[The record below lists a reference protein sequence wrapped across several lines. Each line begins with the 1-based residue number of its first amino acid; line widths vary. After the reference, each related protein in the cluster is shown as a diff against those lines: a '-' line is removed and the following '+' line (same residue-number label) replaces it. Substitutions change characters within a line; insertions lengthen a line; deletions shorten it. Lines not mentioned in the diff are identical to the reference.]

1 MILITSHSLLASLAM
16 EKRKKGKK
24 DVADI
29 MEESFSKRKKSRM
42 SN

>member
-1 MILITSHSLLASLAM
+1 LQWRK
-16 EKRKKGKK
+16 EKKGKK